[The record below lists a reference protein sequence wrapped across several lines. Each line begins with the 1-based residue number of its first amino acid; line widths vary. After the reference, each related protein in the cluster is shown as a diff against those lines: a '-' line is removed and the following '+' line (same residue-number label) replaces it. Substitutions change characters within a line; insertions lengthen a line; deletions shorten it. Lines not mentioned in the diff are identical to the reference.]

1 MMLVEMLKKRNKA
14 ISVIRNRSV
23 DEESES
29 DSRGGFLQIA
39 QGKGRESVTFNIA
52 TLKQTDMR
60 NIPTHS
66 KPKDPILSPIHIKDF
81 KVSLFFMNCH

>member
-1 MMLVEMLKKRNKA
+1 MARRKPGKKRRAHDGRPDDVSRNVKIEIA

-52 TLKQTDMR
+52 TLKQT
-60 NIPTHS
+60 NKHETH
-66 KPKDPILSPIHIKDF
+66 PNPH
-81 KVSLFFMNCH
+81 